1 MIVTIDALTVAD
13 ADRCAAMEKVLF
25 PYDAPWTASAFVSEL
40 RAGNTYFAARAGDTL
55 VGYAGIGFVAAPP
68 QAEAEIHNIAVDA
81 DHQGHGVGRRLLR
94 SLLAVADAAA
104 AVVFLEVHTENE
116 PALNLYASEGFTVV
130 GTRRR
135 YYRSGADAHTMRRA
149 AAQRMVDA

>member
-1 MIVTIDALTVAD
+1 MTVTIDALTAAD

-40 RAGNTYFAARAGDTL
+40 RAGCTYYAARAGGAL

-68 QAEAEIHNIAVDA
+68 QAEAEIHNIAVDPA
-81 DHQGHGVGRRLLR
+81 YQGQGVGRRLLQG
-94 SLLAVADAAA
+94 LLAVADASA

-116 PALNLYASEGFTVV
+116 PARKLYESEGFTVV

-135 YYRSGADAHTMRRA
+135 YYRSGADAHTMRRETP
-149 AAQRMVDA
+149 QKMVGT

>member
-1 MIVTIDALTVAD
+1 MIVTIDALTAAD

-25 PYDAPWTASAFVSEL
+25 PYDTPWTASAFVSEL
-40 RAGNTYFAARAGDTL
+40 RAGHTYFAARAGDTL
-55 VGYAGIGFVAAPP
+55 VGYAGIAFVAAPP
-68 QAEAEIHNIAVDA
+68 QAEAEIHNIAVDP
-81 DHQGHGVGRRLLR
+81 DHQGDGLGRRLLR

-116 PALNLYASEGFTVV
+116 PAKKLYASEGFTVV

-135 YYRSGADAHTMRRA
+135 YYRSGADAHTMRREA
-149 AAQRMVDA
+149 VTT